1 MTKLKL
7 ELSQYYQEAQWPMI
21 RHPLVYA
28 VPFFDTDEEAR
39 RLNALLVQKQKAVS
53 EAMGNN
59 KWSEYIFLHER
70 PWRVHAFL
78 EIQDNMNDK
87 QYWPLL
93 REIWIDSENIYPNR
107 IDWWEL
113 LTSTRLKENLFMNAA
128 ERSAFSKLP
137 EEIEVYR
144 GTTEEEK
151 ESSYLGFSWTL
162 DKGRAAWFA
171 TRFQRQGGPVLATA
185 IVSKEDCVG
194 LLLSRNEDEI
204 VIPHRRTNG
213 IVWEEL

>member
-39 RLNALLVQKQKAVS
+39 RLNSLLEQKQKQVA
-53 EAMGNN
+53 EAMA
-59 KWSEYIFLHER
+59 KRAWDTYVFLHER

-78 EIQDNMNDK
+78 EIQADLEDK

-93 REIWIDSENIYPNR
+93 RTTWSDSENIYPNR

-113 LTSTRLKENLFMNAA
+113 LTAARRARNLFMNKA
-128 ERSAFSKLP
+128 ERYAFNKLP
-137 EEIEVYR
+137 AEIEIYR
-144 GTTEEEK
+144 GTTEEEMD
-151 ESSYLGFSWTL
+151 SSYLGMSWTL

-171 TRFQRQGGPVLATA
+171 TRFNRAGGPVLATA
-185 IVSKEDCVG
+185 KVLKADCIG
-194 LLLSRNEDEI
+194 LLLSRNEDEV
-204 VIPHRRTNG
+204 VIPNHRTNG
-213 IVWEEL
+213 IIWEDL